1 VKTTSLSEAFTVN
14 SLPGITITAT
24 FSVVS
29 GRDKDKQIKYTFG
42 NDVKMDTSKVDAY
55 IRENKEA
62 SEIVFAR
69 WNLTLRKLGV
79 VCSNYKEFTLY
90 AKDNFQSDEPFG
102 LIIKSVEGWPESEEL
117 KKSELLVWSICKRH
131 TGTFF
136 VRHLRHRLIHLMAN
150 VSKMT
155 RVERRH
161 QAITTL
167 HPTQQVASLITGHTV
182 AEITTSF
189 GHNDDRRI
197 AVFIRQLT
205 TPPLVRRQLVHHHGN
220 PTTKGGFKV
229 AEEMI

>member
-1 VKTTSLSEAFTVN
+1 MKTTSLSEAFTVN

-131 TGTFF
+131 
-136 VRHLRHRLIHLMAN
+136 
-150 VSKMT
+150 SKMLPLT
-155 RVERRH
+155 RRLWS
-161 QAITTL
+161 A
-167 HPTQQVASLITGHTV
+167 V
-182 AEITTSF
+182 AE
-189 GHNDDRRI
+189 
-197 AVFIRQLT
+197 
-205 TPPLVRRQLVHHHGN
+205 
-220 PTTKGGFKV
+220 
-229 AEEMI
+229 